1 MSPSKKVKRSQ
12 AGKPEGSKTEEPKRS
27 KVEKGK
33 SVKRKKKE
41 KRAPNLQTVQPSNL
55 NTLEPEH
62 LPARKPAASLA
73 TNILRVLAILAVV
86 GITVY
91 IYSIR
96 DRVEDFAAYGYPGIF
111 LVAMLANATVFLPAP
126 GVAVVFAMGSI
137 FNPIGV
143 ALAAG
148 TGGALGELS
157 GYLAGFSGQA
167 VVERT
172 DVYERISPWIEKY
185 GGWAILVLSAIP
197 NPFFDIAGVAAGMA
211 KMKFGR
217 FLFFCW
223 IGQLIKMAMFAY
235 AGAYSID
242 WIASFYD

>member
-1 MSPSKKVKRSQ
+1 MEGLKIKK
-12 AGKPEGSKTEEPKRS
+12 GIKTS
-27 KVEKGK
+27 
-33 SVKRKKKE
+33 
-41 KRAPNLQTVQPSNL
+41 
-55 NTLEPEH
+55 
-62 LPARKPAASLA
+62 
-73 TNILRVLAILAVV
+73 TNGLTILRIAAILAVI

-96 DRVEDFAAYGYPGIF
+96 DHVEDFAEYGYPGIF
-111 LVAMLANATVFLPAP
+111 LIALMANATVFLPAP
-126 GVAVVFAMGSI
+126 GVAVVFTMGSI

-167 VVERT
+167 VVGRT
-172 DVYERISPWIEKY
+172 DVYNKISPWIEKY
-185 GGWAILVLSAIP
+185 GSWTILVLSAIP

-211 KMKFGR
+211 KMKLWR
-217 FLFFCW
+217 FLLFCW
-223 IGQLIKMAMFAY
+223 IGQIIKMAMFAF

-242 WIASFYD
+242 WIASFFN